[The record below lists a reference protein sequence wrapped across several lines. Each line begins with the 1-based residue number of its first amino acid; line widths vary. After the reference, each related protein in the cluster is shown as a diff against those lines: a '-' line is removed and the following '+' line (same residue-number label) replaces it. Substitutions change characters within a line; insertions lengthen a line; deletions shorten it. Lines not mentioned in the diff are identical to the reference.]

1 MNGMSRWYWRFGLA
15 PGVASR
21 VRPEALG
28 GLIDK
33 TRTGRKSYPLHP
45 SLLHS
50 EALEAALCHGWID
63 GQLKKGDAASWTQ
76 KFTPRRPKSIW
87 SKRNRELVE
96 ELASKKKMKPAGL
109 RAVEA
114 AKADGRWDQA
124 YDSPGK
130 MNVPADFLRALSENP
145 KAATVFAGLNK
156 ANIYAITWRLQ
167 TARKPAT
174 RNNRMSAI
182 IAMLA
187 EGKTFH

>member
-1 MNGMSRWYWRFGLA
+1 MPSNELEVLEFSAARGWNQWLSKNHSKSSGIWLRFFKKQSG
-15 PGVASR
+15 
-21 VRPEALG
+21 
-28 GLIDK
+28 I
-33 TRTGRKSYPLHP
+33 P
-45 SLLHS
+45 SLTHA
-50 EALEAALCHGWID
+50 EALEAALCYGWID
-63 GQLKKGDAASWTQ
+63 GQLKKGDAASWNQ

-96 ELASKKKMKPAGL
+96 ELTSKKRMKPAGL

-130 MNVPADFLRALSENP
+130 MNVPDDFLRALSENP

>member
-1 MNGMSRWYWRFGLA
+1 MQSNDLAVLEFSTALDWNQWLSKNHSKSTGVWLRFF
-15 PGVASR
+15 
-21 VRPEALG
+21 
-28 GLIDK
+28 K
-33 TRTGRKSYPLHP
+33 KQTGISSVTHA
-45 SLLHS
+45 
-50 EALEAALCHGWID
+50 EALEAALCYGWID
-63 GQLKKGDAASWTQ
+63 GQLKKGDARCWTQ

-96 ELASKKKMKPAGL
+96 ALTAKKKMKPAGQ

-114 AKADGRWDQA
+114 AKADGRWHQA

-130 MNVPADFLRALSENP
+130 MTVPDDFLRALSKNA

-174 RNNRMSAI
+174 RKNRMSAI

>member
-1 MNGMSRWYWRFGLA
+1 
-15 PGVASR
+15 VAS
-21 VRPEALG
+21 VTHA
-28 GLIDK
+28 
-33 TRTGRKSYPLHP
+33 
-45 SLLHS
+45 

-63 GQLKKGDAASWTQ
+63 GQLKRGDEASWIQ

-87 SKRNRELVE
+87 SKRNRELAE
-96 ELASKKKMKPAGL
+96 QLTQAGKMKPAGL

-114 AKADGRWDQA
+114 ARADGRWDRA

-130 MNVPADFLRALSENP
+130 MEAPADFLLELQKHPLAAKCFSGLSRANL
-145 KAATVFAGLNK
+145 
-156 ANIYAITWRLQ
+156 YAITWRLQ

-174 RNNRMSAI
+174 RQKRMVAI